1 MRAKGEGSITKRKDG
16 RWEARI
22 TVGYD
27 PGTGKPIRKS
37 FYGKTQREVK
47 DKMQTVQS
55 QVTSGDWLE
64 PSRATVEDW
73 MTIWAE
79 DYTGHLKP
87 RTAIMYRGYINNH
100 IIPGLGKAPLQKLQ
114 PHDVQ
119 KFYNKLSVD
128 LAPKSV
134 KNIHG
139 ILHKAMKQA
148 VANGMTRTN
157 PADFC
162 TLPKAKKPEI
172 KPLGEEEMK
181 AFIRKSLEKTDTSRL
196 VFAVDTLTGMRQSE
210 ILGLTWDNVDLDNGL
225 IYVKQQLQLVGGK
238 YVLLTPKHDKE
249 RVISISPYVVKL
261 LQGQIREQKKWQL
274 AAGSA
279 WDNTNN
285 FVFTDE
291 LGDNLKRHTIY
302 KRFKKIA
309 AEIGCPDARFHD
321 LRHTYA
327 VFSLRAGDDIKTLQD
342 NLGHHTAAFTLD
354 VYGHVTEE
362 MKKASAD
369 RQQALVEKLGL

>member
-47 DKMQTVQS
+47 DKMQAAQS

-73 MTIWAE
+73 MRIWAE

-87 RTAIMYRGYINNH
+87 RTAIMYKGYINNH

-119 KFYNKLSVD
+119 KFYNKLSID

-139 ILHKAMKQA
+139 ILHKALKQA
-148 VANGMTRTN
+148 VANGMMRTN

>member
-16 RWEARI
+16 RWEARV

-27 PGTGKPIRKS
+27 PGTGKPVRKS
-37 FYGKTQREVK
+37 FYGRSQREVK
-47 DKMQTVQS
+47 EKMQTAQG
-55 QVTSGDWLE
+55 QITSGDWLE
-64 PSRATVEDW
+64 PSRITVEDW
-73 MTIWAE
+73 MRIWAE

-87 RTAIMYRGYINNH
+87 RTTIMYRGYINNH

-119 KFYNKLSVD
+119 KFYNKLSKD

-139 ILHKAMKQA
+139 ILHKALKQA
-148 VANGMTRTN
+148 VANGMMRAN

-162 TLPKAKKPEI
+162 TLPKAKRAEI

-181 AFIRKSLEKTDTSRL
+181 AFIHKSLEKTDTSRL
-196 VFAVDTLTGMRQSE
+196 FFAVDMLTGMRQSE
-210 ILGLTWDNVDLDNGL
+210 ILGLTWENVDLENGL

-261 LQGQIREQKKWQL
+261 LQRQELEQKKWQM
-274 AAGSA
+274 AAGPV
-279 WDNTNN
+279 WDNPNN
-285 FVFTDE
+285 YVFTDE

-369 RQQALVEKLGL
+369 RQQALVEKLGI

>member
-47 DKMQTVQS
+47 DKMQTVQT
-55 QVTSGDWLE
+55 QVNSGDWLE

-73 MTIWAE
+73 MRIWAE

-87 RTAIMYRGYINNH
+87 RTVIMYKGYINNH

-119 KFYNKLSVD
+119 KFYNKLSID

-139 ILHKAMKQA
+139 ILHKALKQA
-148 VANGMTRTN
+148 VANGMMRTN

-196 VFAVDTLTGMRQSE
+196 FFAIDMLTGMRQSE
-210 ILGLTWDNVDLDNGL
+210 ILGLTWDNVDLENGL

-274 AAGSA
+274 AAGPV
-279 WDNTNN
+279 WDNPNN
-285 FVFTDE
+285 YVFTDE

-369 RQQALVEKLGL
+369 RQQVLVEKLGL

>member
-47 DKMQTVQS
+47 DKMQTAQS
-55 QVTSGDWLE
+55 QVTAGDWLE

-87 RTAIMYRGYINNH
+87 RTAIMYKGYINNH

-119 KFYNKLSVD
+119 KFYNKLSKD

-139 ILHKAMKQA
+139 ILHKALKQA
-148 VANGMTRTN
+148 VANGMLRTN

-181 AFIRKSLEKTDTSRL
+181 AFIRKSLEKADTSRL
-196 VFAVDTLTGMRQSE
+196 FFAVDLLTGMRQSE
-210 ILGLTWDNVDLDNGL
+210 ILGLTWDNVGMDNGL
-225 IYVKQQLQLVGGK
+225 IYVKQQLQLVDGK

-261 LQGQIREQKKWQL
+261 LQKQDREQKKWQL

-279 WDNTNN
+279 WENPHN

>member
-22 TVGYD
+22 TIGYD

-47 DKMQTVQS
+47 DKMQTAQS

-73 MTIWAE
+73 MKIWAE

-87 RTAIMYRGYINNH
+87 RTAIMYKGYINNH

-114 PHDVQ
+114 PHDIQ
-119 KFYNKLSVD
+119 KFYNKLSID

-139 ILHKAMKQA
+139 ILHKALKQA
-148 VANGMTRTN
+148 VANGMMRTN

-172 KPLGEEEMK
+172 KPLGGEEMK

-196 VFAVDTLTGMRQSE
+196 FFAVDMLTGMRQSE
-210 ILGLTWDNVDLDNGL
+210 ILGLTWDNVDLENGL

-249 RVISISPYVVKL
+249 RVISTSPYVVKL
-261 LQGQIREQKKWQL
+261 LQKQDREQKKWQL

-279 WDNTNN
+279 WENPQN

>member
-47 DKMQTVQS
+47 DKMQAAQS

-73 MTIWAE
+73 MRIWAE

-87 RTAIMYRGYINNH
+87 RTAIMYKGYINNH

-119 KFYNKLSVD
+119 KFYNKLSID

-139 ILHKAMKQA
+139 ILHKALKQA
-148 VANGMTRTN
+148 VANGMMRTN

-196 VFAVDTLTGMRQSE
+196 FFAVDLLTGMRQSE
-210 ILGLTWDNVDLDNGL
+210 ILGLTWDNVDLENGL

-261 LQGQIREQKKWQL
+261 LQKQDREQKKWQL

-279 WDNTNN
+279 WENPKN

-369 RQQALVEKLGL
+369 RQQALVEKLGI